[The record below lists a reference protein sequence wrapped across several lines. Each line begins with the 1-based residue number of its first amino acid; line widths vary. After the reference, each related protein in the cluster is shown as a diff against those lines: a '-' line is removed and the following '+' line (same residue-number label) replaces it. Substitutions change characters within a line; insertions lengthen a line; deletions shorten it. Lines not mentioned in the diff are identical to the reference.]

1 MSDFK
6 LPEKWCVELK
16 NDNWKILFNW
26 AGFTWEWNMCAS
38 KYVFSNKT
46 HGVTNFDNYTEI
58 TFEQFKKYVLKEE
71 EFKIGDWVTFTSEI
85 NNCNYTS
92 KIKNI
97 SCGAYCILE
106 NNIQPLK
113 KIIRKA
119 TQEEIDMVTKK
130 EFTIQDLA
138 EGRCAVIN
146 DDSLSNLNL
155 VLKAAFPY
163 DNDVIIGRALY
174 YGIRKYSNGKSWY
187 WYDETELP
195 KQSVKTFLK
204 QLNNNKQ
211 MEIIGY
217 KLIKPEYKDAVFTIC
232 KLSNTSW
239 LGFEHNNFRKDNV
252 GCTGYEKYVKNL
264 KEAGVLDLWF
274 EPIYKPEVK
283 VFKMQCDGGT
293 FELEVSS
300 KGIYYKLE
308 DSWLYIED
316 VASLLPSKYIA
327 KMRYINSKSV
337 SSQLYDIKTN
347 TNTKIDVGCKKNTL
361 ISEWEQVYNYYKS
374 LV

>member
-106 NNIQPLK
+106 NNTQPLK

-130 EFTIQDLA
+130 
-138 EGRCAVIN
+138 
-146 DDSLSNLNL
+146 NLQFKTL
-155 VLKAAFPY
+155 LKDVVL
-163 DNDVIIGRALY
+163 
-174 YGIRKYSNGKSWY
+174 
-187 WYDETELP
+187 
-195 KQSVKTFLK
+195 
-204 QLNNNKQ
+204 
-211 MEIIGY
+211 
-217 KLIKPEYKDAVFTIC
+217 
-232 KLSNTSW
+232 
-239 LGFEHNNFRKDNV
+239 
-252 GCTGYEKYVKNL
+252 
-264 KEAGVLDLWF
+264 
-274 EPIYKPEVK
+274 
-283 VFKMQCDGGT
+283 
-293 FELEVSS
+293 
-300 KGIYYKLE
+300 
-308 DSWLYIED
+308 
-316 VASLLPSKYIA
+316 LLMMI
-327 KMRYINSKSV
+327 V
-337 SSQLYDIKTN
+337 CLT
-347 TNTKIDVGCKKNTL
+347 
-361 ISEWEQVYNYYKS
+361 
-374 LV
+374 